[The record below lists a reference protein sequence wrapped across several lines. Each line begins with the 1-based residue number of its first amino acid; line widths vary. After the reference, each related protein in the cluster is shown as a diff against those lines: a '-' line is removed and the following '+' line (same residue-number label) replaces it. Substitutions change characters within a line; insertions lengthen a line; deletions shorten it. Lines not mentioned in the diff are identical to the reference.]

1 MNWIDILIIA
11 LLGLGVLSGAIRG
24 FVASITSV
32 ACMIISIIAA
42 KLYYKAL
49 ALFLLENTPLKDV
62 IANFMMEKN
71 VLQDFTGFMTGG
83 AMATFYS
90 EYFEKDIH
98 TFLSIAIV
106 NLISIIAIY
115 FIARFVLAIVEGYV
129 KSAAKLPVLN
139 EVNRLG
145 GGAIGLIKTVL
156 ILLLIFAAII
166 PVSNALP
173 WQGFRDAL
181 QSSVLAGYFYSY
193 NFILGWIWNTAL
205 EIIKR

>member
-1 MNWIDILIIA
+1 
-11 LLGLGVLSGAIRG
+11 
-24 FVASITSV
+24 
-32 ACMIISIIAA
+32 
-42 KLYYKAL
+42 
-49 ALFLLENTPLKDV
+49 
-62 IANFMMEKN
+62 
-71 VLQDFTGFMTGG
+71 
-83 AMATFYS
+83 
-90 EYFEKDIH
+90 DIH